1 MNSINENEVR
11 LANLQAVAEMRRA
24 ELACIRTGVAR
35 QMAKIIEDAVAASG
49 VSGYALQKDNDGEI
63 YDIDYMRLGGEIDG
77 KRLHSV
83 DLYFRH
89 ESWNDT
95 EEGKSRILSLNPCCF
110 GTFNAGNKCGVAYFV
125 LTGYLAAH
133 LQEIQDALNAIPEWE
148 TYARARR
155 VYTVSRGEVEEFERK
170 LAEEAKAA
178 RRAEIEKR
186 LVVGAEVVVGHE
198 RKWDCEKGDIIKG
211 VRVLTVEKVTNKLV
225 FFKDEYRQ
233 YKKDYVLR
241 SLARGIDNGGFSYLA
256 DIDLTNIAISRPV
269 SR

>member
-1 MNSINENEVR
+1 MNTINENEVR
-11 LANLQAVAEMRRA
+11 LANLKAVAEMRRD
-24 ELACIRTGVAR
+24 EFCCIHAR
-35 QMAKIIEDAVAASG
+35 LIKQMATIIEDAVAASG
-49 VSGYALQKDNDGEI
+49 VSGYALQKDNVGEL

-95 EEGKSRILSLNPCCF
+95 EEGKPRILSLNPCCF

-125 LTGYLAAH
+125 LMGYLAAH

-148 TYARARR
+148 AYTRARR
-155 VYTVSRGEVEEFERK
+155 VYTVSRGEVEESERK
-170 LAEEAKAA
+170 LAEEAKTA

-186 LVVGAEVVVGHE
+186 LVVGAEVVVGYE
-198 RKWDCEKGDIIKG
+198 SKWDYEKGDITKG
-211 VRVLTVEKVTNKLV
+211 VRVLTVEKVTNKLI
-225 FFKDEYRQ
+225 FFKDDRQ
-233 YKKDYVLR
+233 YKKDYVLL

-256 DIDLTNIAISRPV
+256 DIDLTNREISRPV